1 MHCDLRQKFDYRV
14 VFAVWA
20 AGMLAACTTAPSA
33 RPPGMAETAMEMFPD
48 CREEIQGY
56 VDLARLAATYGR
68 DWDVFQDALG
78 DMKAQVLDCADE
90 KIPENAVQTI
100 GNSRPRGSA
109 ANTHARANK
118 QGERLPPPSLLRLFS
133 TAM

>member
-14 VFAVWA
+14 VFAVWV

-78 DMKAQVLDCADE
+78 DMKAQVLDCAGE
-90 KIPENAVQTI
+90 TPENAVQTI
-100 GNSRPRGSA
+100 RNGRSGGSG
-109 ANTHARANK
+109 ANTHACANK
-118 QGERLPPPSLLRLFS
+118 QGNRLPPPSLLRLFS